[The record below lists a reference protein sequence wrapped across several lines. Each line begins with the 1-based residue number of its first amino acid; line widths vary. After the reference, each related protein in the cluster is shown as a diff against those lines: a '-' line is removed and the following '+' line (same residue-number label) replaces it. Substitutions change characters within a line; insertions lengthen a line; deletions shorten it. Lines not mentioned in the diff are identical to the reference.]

1 MHKILV
7 ADDEKSVRML
17 MRNLLE
23 KEEYEVIE
31 AVDGKE
37 AVEFAR
43 RENPSVILMD
53 IKMPVMDG
61 IEACRRLRKDEKTKY
76 IPILAVTA
84 VGQSKMEAI
93 AAGVDDFIHKPF
105 DTEELSIRVRSML
118 KIRDLTDELQRVY
131 AYVEELERQRK
142 KSPKK

>member
-7 ADDEKSVRML
+7 VDDEKSVRML
-17 MRNLLE
+17 MHELLA
-23 KEEYEVIE
+23 KEEYAVIE
-31 AVDGKE
+31 AVNGRE
-37 AVEFAR
+37 AVELAR
-43 RENPSVILMD
+43 RENPDVILMD

-93 AAGVDDFIHKPF
+93 AAGVDDFVQKPF

-118 KIRDLTDELQRVY
+118 RIRDLTDELQRVC
-131 AYVEELERQRK
+131 AYLEELESQRK